1 LRDGR
6 PFHEIAKKDGSG
18 NRPVTLADAR
28 KVMALP
34 SVTNVLGVLAKP
46 GLDAWKIEQGIM
58 AALTLPRRGDEPLD
72 AFAHRVVEDMGEQVE
87 KAADFGSAI
96 HAACEVYALNKQLPQ
111 DIRLLGF
118 LESWFHWFDDN
129 VERIAAVEQVFV
141 HHEHGYAGRV
151 DMVALLK
158 GVGWAVVDFKTQKV
172 KRSAKGEAKPAFYDT
187 WPLQLAA
194 YRQAILASGAK
205 DVKGLVS
212 VVIDSANPG
221 PVHVKHWTGVDY
233 FGSFLAALELWKYVK
248 GYDPRFERA
257 PATPQLN

>member
-1 LRDGR
+1 
-6 PFHEIAKKDGSG
+6 
-18 NRPVTLADAR
+18 
-28 KVMALP
+28 
-34 SVTNVLGVLAKP
+34 
-46 GLDAWKIEQGIM
+46 
-58 AALTLPRRGDEPLD
+58 
-72 AFAHRVVEDMGEQVE
+72 
-87 KAADFGSAI
+87 
-96 HAACEVYALNKQLPQ
+96 
-111 DIRLLGF
+111 
-118 LESWFHWFDDN
+118 
-129 VERIAAVEQVFV
+129 
-141 HHEHGYAGRV
+141 
-151 DMVALLK
+151 
-158 GVGWAVVDFKTQKV
+158 VDFKTQKV